1 MSATDQEIELL
12 KEYGVYERH
21 FNSMQNT
28 YRQFASGWLVA
39 ALGAMGYVLLQDD
52 VSGVGLSRT
61 GIAGLIAVATTVGL
75 LLLWFM
81 DAWIYHRLLL
91 SCFDVADDLEQK
103 AGLPRLRDAMAHAL
117 KRGSTVSKAIHVYY
131 LVPAGLL
138 LAVAAW
144 CWQV

>member
-1 MSATDQEIELL
+1 MTATDQDIELL
-12 KEYGVYERH
+12 KEYGAYERH

-39 ALGAMGYVLLQDD
+39 SLGAMGYVLVQDGD
-52 VSGVGLSRT
+52 PAGLNRMA
-61 GIAGLIAVATTVGL
+61 IVGLIAVATTVGL

-91 SCFDVADDLEQK
+91 SCFDIANDLEQR
-103 AGLPRLRDAMAHAL
+103 AELPRLRQAMAHAL
-117 KRGSTVSKAIHVYY
+117 KRGSTVSKAIHIYY

-138 LAVAAW
+138 LAVAAATW
-144 CWQV
+144 CLR

>member
-1 MSATDQEIELL
+1 MTATDQDIELL
-12 KEYGVYERH
+12 KEYGAYERH

-39 ALGAMGYVLLQDD
+39 ALGAMGYVLVQGDEPT
-52 VSGVGLSRT
+52 GLGRMA
-61 GIAGLIAVATTVGL
+61 IVGLIAVATMVGL

-91 SCFDVADDLEQK
+91 SCFDVANDLEQR
-103 AGLPRLRDAMAHAL
+103 AGLPRLRQAMAHAL
-117 KRGSTVSKAIHVYY
+117 KRGSTVGRAIHIYY

-138 LAVAAW
+138 LIVAVATW
-144 CWQV
+144 GLR